1 LHFTLKLA
9 KEFETDVIVN
19 ELKVSDDVVTTVK
32 SVIENQRSDID
43 HLLTEN
49 RRLHQDVEAL
59 RNDLS
64 KSRQENKEFRLETA
78 EQLGEILHLLQ
89 GSNCHINS
97 PGASSLRK
105 RSCDSNNMVE
115 ASKKQCQQ
123 TPCSG
128 TALTPSIRPEV
139 HVVTTDTVQ
148 STTASLLR
156 WTKPFEIKEASED
169 VGVIIEGLLSHQ
181 WVYSTPSTMAKQRK
195 QEILKVCAWMKT
207 LLPKDTLEFATKES
221 PPPGPERDAW
231 NKTLEKTKI
240 LVTATVKEKVAQHF
254 KTNKA
259 TRSLSSVYQA
269 AVALKLL

>member
-64 KSRQENKEFRLETA
+64 KSSQENKEFRLETA

-97 PGASSLRK
+97 PVASSLRK
-105 RSCDSNNMVE
+105 RSCDS
-115 ASKKQCQQ
+115 K
-123 TPCSG
+123 
-128 TALTPSIRPEV
+128 RP
-139 HVVTTDTVQ
+139 Q
-148 STTASLLR
+148 KNSA
-156 WTKPFEIKEASED
+156 
-169 VGVIIEGLLSHQ
+169 
-181 WVYSTPSTMAKQRK
+181 
-195 QEILKVCAWMKT
+195 
-207 LLPKDTLEFATKES
+207 
-221 PPPGPERDAW
+221 
-231 NKTLEKTKI
+231 NKLH
-240 LVTATVKEKVAQHF
+240 AP
-254 KTNKA
+254 
-259 TRSLSSVYQA
+259 
-269 AVALKLL
+269 